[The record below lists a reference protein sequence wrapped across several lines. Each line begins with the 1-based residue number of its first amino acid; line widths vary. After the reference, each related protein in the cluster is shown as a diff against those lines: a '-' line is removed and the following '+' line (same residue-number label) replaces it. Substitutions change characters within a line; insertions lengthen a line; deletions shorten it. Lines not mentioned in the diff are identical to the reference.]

1 MVRRLLYLNGL
12 AALGVVLNHTTAW
25 AYTALFWWTDRY
37 RAVSVPNFDQL
48 GGGAY
53 LSLRVIEQV
62 IIFTIPAF
70 LFVSGFF
77 IAVAAGRGQ
86 QALSWNVIGARIKN
100 LVIPYLL
107 WSFVMLALDFALG
120 DVHSPLVYLRILLT
134 GGATPAFY
142 YVPLL
147 CQLYILSPLL
157 LRLARTHWKPLFIGL
172 LLFQVAILA
181 ARYPQILGVQHPLLD
196 QVIAW
201 TPGWFFPS
209 RIFWFVFGL
218 VIGLNLN
225 TVKSWIYRFRWVFV
239 GAAVVLFFLGLWEWE
254 LLYQYSGQEWI
265 APAETITDNLFAGV
279 FILGLL
285 AFEKSNVPM
294 TSQISFLGSKSFGI
308 YLVHSLVLEV
318 TARLVYHFAPGLL
331 AFPELY
337 VPLLFLLG
345 LFVPLALMAFVSRS
359 PARRFYTY
367 QFG

>member
-25 AYTALFWWTDRY
+25 GFIALFWWTDRY

-53 LSLRVIEQV
+53 FSLRIIEQV

-77 IAVAAGRGQ
+77 IAVAAGRDQKG
-86 QALSWNVIGARIKN
+86 LGWNVVGTRIKS

-107 WSFVMLALDFALG
+107 WSIIMLALDFALG
-120 DVHSPLVYLRILLT
+120 DVYTPLVYLRILLT

-147 CQLYILSPLL
+147 CQLYLLSPLL
-157 LRLARTHWKPLFIGL
+157 VRLARKNWKPLFIGVL
-172 LLFQVAILA
+172 LLQVVILA
-181 ARYPQILGVQHPLLD
+181 VRYPYILGVQNALVNQL
-196 QVIAW
+196 VAW
-201 TPGWFFPS
+201 TPGWFFPG

-218 VIGLNLN
+218 VVGLNLN
-225 TVKSWIYRFRWVFV
+225 AVKRWIYRFRWVFV
-239 GAAVVLFFLGLWEWE
+239 GSAVVLFFLGLWEWE
-254 LLYQYSGQEWI
+254 LLYRYSGQEWI
-265 APAETITDNLFAGV
+265 APAETILDNLFAAAFV
-279 FILGLL
+279 LGLL
-285 AFEKSNVPM
+285 AFEKSNVPF
-294 TSQISFLGSKSFGI
+294 TSQVSYLGSKSFGI

-331 AFPELY
+331 GIPVLY
-337 VPLLFLLG
+337 IPLLFLLG
-345 LFVPLALMAFVSRS
+345 LFVPLALMEFVSRT